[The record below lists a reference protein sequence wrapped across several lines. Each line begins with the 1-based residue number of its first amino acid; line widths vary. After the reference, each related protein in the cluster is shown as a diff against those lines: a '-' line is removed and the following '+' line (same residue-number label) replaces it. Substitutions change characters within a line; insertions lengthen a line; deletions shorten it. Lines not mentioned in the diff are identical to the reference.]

1 MRLSFEVNGVRRELD
16 VDPAARLIDVL
27 RIELGLTG
35 TKEGCGEG
43 ECGACTVLLDDRAV
57 DSCLVI
63 AAQVRDRR
71 VLTVE
76 GLARDGELDVL
87 QQQFIDHGAV
97 QCGFCAPGML
107 MSAKALLL
115 AHPQPTERQIRV
127 ALAGNLCRCTGYG
140 AIITAVTAASR
151 AIAEGGGAWGPEGAG
166 EPAADGEAPR
176 ALSEPGV
183 PPVFGGLMTADTPEA
198 GEDSP

>member
-1 MRLSFEVNGVRRELD
+1 MRLSFEVNGTRRELD

-27 RIELGLTG
+27 RDELGLTG

-43 ECGACTVLLDDRAV
+43 ECGACTVLIDDRAV

-63 AAQVRDRR
+63 AAQVRDKR

-97 QCGFCAPGML
+97 QCGFCTPGML

-115 AHPQPTERQIRV
+115 AHPQPSERQIRV

-140 AIITAVTAASR
+140 AIIAAVTAASR
-151 AIAEGGGAWGPEGAG
+151 ALAAPGGAWGPENAG
-166 EPAADGEAPR
+166 KTAATSGEVVGPPAADELARPS
-176 ALSEPGV
+176 AAGV
-183 PPVFGGLMTADTPEA
+183 PAGGGAR
-198 GEDSP
+198 